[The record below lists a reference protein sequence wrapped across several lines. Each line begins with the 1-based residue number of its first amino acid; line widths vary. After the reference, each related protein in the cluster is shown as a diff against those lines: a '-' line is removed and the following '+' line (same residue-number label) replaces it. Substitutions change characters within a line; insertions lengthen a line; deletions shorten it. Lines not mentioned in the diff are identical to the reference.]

1 MSGPCSRCGQTI
13 SIPPLSHVDE
23 SGAPAAA
30 AQRPKRST
38 TMILLIVA
46 GVVVFGICGVGILV
60 ALLLPA
66 VQSAREATRRMQ
78 CSTNLRQIGVALQ
91 EYHAQYG
98 SFPPAYFADENGK
111 PVHSWRV
118 LILPFLDEDDLFE
131 QYDFDE
137 PWDGPNNSALAAMM
151 PMVYGCPSDADSFGG
166 ITSYVAVTGP
176 DTVFPGAKP
185 VKLQQITDRK
195 SQTIMLIEARDEQ
208 INWLEPR
215 DLPLEDVNKWADA
228 GTPFGQQPVISSLH
242 PGGANVLYADGG
254 VHFLYEYQDPE
265 MLKAMLTI
273 DGGEDVSNL
282 QL

>member
-30 AQRPKRST
+30 ARRPNRSIPV
-38 TMILLIVA
+38 ILLIVA

-60 ALLLPA
+60 ALFVPFW
-66 VQSAREATRRMQ
+66 QSGREAARRMQ
-78 CSTNLRQIGVALQ
+78 CSNNLRQIGVALH

-98 SFPPAYFADENGK
+98 SFPPAYIADENGK
-111 PVHSWRV
+111 PMHSWRV
-118 LILPFLDEDDLFE
+118 LILPFLDEELLYE

-137 PWDGPNNSALAAMM
+137 PWDGPNNSVLAAMM

-176 DTVFPGAKP
+176 GTAFPGAEP
-185 VKLQQITDRK
+185 VNLQQITDRK

-208 INWLEPR
+208 IDWLEPR
-215 DLPLEDVNKWADA
+215 DLPLEDVYKWAD
-228 GTPFGQQPVISSLH
+228 TPFDQQPVISSLH
-242 PGGANVLYADGG
+242 PGGANVLYADGSI
-254 VHFLYEYQDPE
+254 HFMDEYQDPE
-265 MLKAMLTI
+265 TFKGMLTI
-273 DGGEDVSNL
+273 DGGENLGNL
-282 QL
+282 QP